1 MVKIRLIIIEEN
13 KILRDGICDMLKD
26 YDDIQIV
33 AALCDRIKIQ
43 DKIRELK
50 PNIMIINLG
59 LVYQNNLEH
68 VKSLKK
74 EFPDLKIIIMDILP
88 NQSEIIKFIE
98 EGVSDFIYKNTT
110 SKEFVNIIRS
120 VEKGNK
126 TIQSLLR
133 GSLFS
138 ETADNSLNK
147 LPYYKAFE
155 SIRMDE
161 YEKKIIDFISQGLT
175 DKEIATKLGLHIS
188 NVIEHRE
195 KILKKISLRKHLD
208 SSVTNNPEV
217 EKSNTSNVELMRA
230 KMYKQDKTNGF
241 SKKKTN
247 FLKNK

>member
-1 MVKIRLIIIEEN
+1 
-13 KILRDGICDMLKD
+13 MLKE

-33 AALCDRIKIQ
+33 AALGDRIKIQ
-43 DKIRELK
+43 DKIWELK
-50 PNIMIINLG
+50 PNILIIDLG
-59 LVYQNNLEH
+59 LVYQNSLEL

-74 EFPDLKIIIMDILP
+74 EFPDLKMIIMDILP
-88 NQSEIIKFIE
+88 NQSEIMKFLE
-98 EGVSDFIYKNTT
+98 EGVSDFIYKDTT
-110 SKEFVNIIRS
+110 AKEFVNIIRS

-126 TIQSLLR
+126 NIQSLLR

-138 ETADNSLNK
+138 EIVGNSLNK

-161 YEKKIIDFISQGLT
+161 YEKKIIDFISQGHT
-175 DKEIATKLGLHIS
+175 DVEIASKLGLHIS
-188 NVIEHRE
+188 NVKEHRE

-208 SSVTNNPEV
+208 SSINNNPEV
-217 EKSNTSNVELMRA
+217 EKLNTSNVEIMRT